1 MDQTAWD
8 ENGDSKTAAQ
18 IQIGSQSVDVSD
30 LLCTLQNTI
39 STFKESLNA
48 KDKQIQMLNDGLSDM
63 TSALAA
69 VQQTAAVAQAL
80 HAGTIQQ
87 QIKL

>member
-1 MDQTAWD
+1 MT
-8 ENGDSKTAAQ
+8 E
-18 IQIGSQSVDVSD
+18 
-30 LLCTLQNTI
+30 TI

-63 TSALAA
+63 ASALAA
-69 VQQTAAVAQAL
+69 AQQNAAVAQAL